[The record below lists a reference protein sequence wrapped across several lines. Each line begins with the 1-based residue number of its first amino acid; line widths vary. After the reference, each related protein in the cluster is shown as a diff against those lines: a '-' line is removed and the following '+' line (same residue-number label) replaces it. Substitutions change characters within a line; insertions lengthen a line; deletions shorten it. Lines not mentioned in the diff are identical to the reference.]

1 MKMRIKDIIELVDM
15 RNKNLLSDKPMGINI
30 DKYFM
35 PSVAN
40 TIGVDLKTYKL
51 VPHNCFACNLMH
63 VGRDERVPMAINKKE
78 DPVLVS
84 PAYLVFRVKESVD
97 VLPDFLML
105 WFRRPTFDRNA
116 WFFTAGD
123 VRGGLDKKDFFN
135 MEVHVPDITTQR
147 RIVAEYQA
155 VEKRIDSNKVLI
167 ASLHDTAWA
176 VYKEMF
182 ISSINLSDL
191 PQGWYYGT
199 LADFGDIIS
208 GATPSTE
215 VPEYWQED
223 GIVWLSP
230 ADLSREGTLFM
241 RRGAKSISDK
251 GYKSASTRLLPKG
264 TVLFSSRA
272 PIGLMSIAAVDLCT
286 NQGFK
291 SIVPRKEIGT
301 EYTYYVLASLRDR
314 IANENTGATFA
325 EVSGSSLKLYE
336 AIIPTEDATRRFSE
350 LVAPIHRYIDS
361 IECEN
366 KVLKDMLG
374 LLLSKLSE

>member
-1 MKMRIKDIIELVDM
+1 MKMRIIDIIELVDM

-135 MEVHVPDITTQR
+135 MEVHVPDIATQR

-155 VEKRIDSNKVLI
+155 VEKRIALNKKTIEALDEMGKTI
-167 ASLHDTAWA
+167 
-176 VYKEMF
+176 YKKMF
-182 ISSINLSDL
+182 VDDISSDNLPDGWHMGNVGELFELQRGFDL
-191 PQGWYYGT
+191 PQQDRVNGS
-199 LADFGDIIS
+199 FPI
-208 GATPSTE
+208 
-215 VPEYWQED
+215 
-223 GIVWLSP
+223 
-230 ADLSREGTLFM
+230 F
-241 RRGAKSISDK
+241 
-251 GYKSASTRLLPKG
+251 ASTGIASRHNDFKVKAPGIITGRSGSIGEVFYSFEDFWPLNTTLWVKDFKDSSLFYTYFVLRNLDLQSLACGASAVPTLNRNDVYLLHHIVPDVKTRKEFDIKVSVLYKKIDILIKENAVNERLL
-264 TVLFSSRA
+264 
-272 PIGLMSIAAVDLCT
+272 
-286 NQGFK
+286 Q
-291 SIVPRKEIGT
+291 
-301 EYTYYVLASLRDR
+301 
-314 IANENTGATFA
+314 
-325 EVSGSSLKLYE
+325 
-336 AIIPTEDATRRFSE
+336 
-350 LVAPIHRYIDS
+350 
-361 IECEN
+361 
-366 KVLKDMLG
+366 
-374 LLLSKLSE
+374 LLLSKIAAE

>member
-1 MKMRIKDIIELVDM
+1 MEMRIIDIIELVDM

-135 MEVHVPDITTQR
+135 MEVHVPDIATQR

-155 VEKRIDSNKVLI
+155 VEKRIALNKKTIEALDEMGKTI
-167 ASLHDTAWA
+167 
-176 VYKEMF
+176 YKKMF
-182 ISSINLSDL
+182 VDDISSDNLPDGWHMGNVGELFELQRGFDL
-191 PQGWYYGT
+191 PQQDRVNGS
-199 LADFGDIIS
+199 FPI
-208 GATPSTE
+208 
-215 VPEYWQED
+215 
-223 GIVWLSP
+223 
-230 ADLSREGTLFM
+230 F
-241 RRGAKSISDK
+241 
-251 GYKSASTRLLPKG
+251 ASTGIASRHNDFKVKAPGIITGRSGSIGEVFYSFEDFWPLNTTLWVKDFKDSSLFFTYFVLRNLDLQSLACGASAVPTLNRNDVYLLHHIVPDVKTRKEFDIKVSVLYKKIDILKKENAVNERLL
-264 TVLFSSRA
+264 
-272 PIGLMSIAAVDLCT
+272 
-286 NQGFK
+286 Q
-291 SIVPRKEIGT
+291 
-301 EYTYYVLASLRDR
+301 
-314 IANENTGATFA
+314 
-325 EVSGSSLKLYE
+325 
-336 AIIPTEDATRRFSE
+336 
-350 LVAPIHRYIDS
+350 
-361 IECEN
+361 
-366 KVLKDMLG
+366 
-374 LLLSKLSE
+374 LLLSKIAAE

>member
-1 MKMRIKDIIELVDM
+1 MKMRIIDIIELVDM

-135 MEVHVPDITTQR
+135 MEVHVPDIATQR
-147 RIVAEYQA
+147 RIVAEYKA
-155 VEKRIDSNKVLI
+155 VEKRIATNERFI
-167 ASLHDTAWA
+167 AKLEETAQA
-176 VYKEMF
+176 IYKKMF
-182 ISSINLSDL
+182 VDDINPEHLPDGWRIGSIDEIAKLKAGGDKPDVFSEIETETCNVPIYANSSENEGI
-191 PQGWYYGT
+191 
-199 LADFGDIIS
+199 FGY
-208 GATPSTE
+208 T
-215 VPEYWQED
+215 
-223 GIVWLSP
+223 
-230 ADLSREGTLFM
+230 
-241 RRGAKSISDK
+241 DK
-251 GYKSASTRLLPKG
+251 
-264 TVLFSSRA
+264 
-272 PIGLMSIAAVDLCT
+272 AAVVGRSVTITARGTIGYCFLRNVPFFPIVRLVVITPNNPRFADYLYFYYT
-286 NQGFK
+286 NKHLEGDGSVQSQLTVPQLIRQQIIIPDVSQMFEFYK
-291 SIVPRKEIGT
+291 LIEPIDSHLYSIKK
-301 EYTYYVLASLRDR
+301 
-314 IANENTGATFA
+314 
-325 EVSGSSLKLYE
+325 EVSVLNTMKHILP
-336 AIIPTEDATRRFSE
+336 AI
-350 LVAPIHRYIDS
+350 
-361 IECEN
+361 
-366 KVLKDMLG
+366 M
-374 LLLSKLSE
+374 SK

>member
-1 MKMRIKDIIELVDM
+1 MRIIDIIELVDM

-135 MEVHVPDITTQR
+135 MEVHVPDIATQR

-155 VEKRIDSNKVLI
+155 VEKRIALNKKTIEALDEMGKTI
-167 ASLHDTAWA
+167 
-176 VYKEMF
+176 YKKMF
-182 ISSINLSDL
+182 VDDISSDNLPDGWHMGNVGELFELQRGFDL
-191 PQGWYYGT
+191 PQQDRVNGS
-199 LADFGDIIS
+199 FPI
-208 GATPSTE
+208 
-215 VPEYWQED
+215 
-223 GIVWLSP
+223 
-230 ADLSREGTLFM
+230 F
-241 RRGAKSISDK
+241 
-251 GYKSASTRLLPKG
+251 ASTGIASRHNDFKVKAPGIITGRSGSIGEVFYSFEDFWPLNTTLWVKDFKDSSLFYTYFVLRNLDLQSLACGASAVPTLNRNDVYLLHHIVPDVKTRKEFDIKVSVLYKKIDILKKENAVNERLL
-264 TVLFSSRA
+264 
-272 PIGLMSIAAVDLCT
+272 
-286 NQGFK
+286 Q
-291 SIVPRKEIGT
+291 
-301 EYTYYVLASLRDR
+301 
-314 IANENTGATFA
+314 
-325 EVSGSSLKLYE
+325 
-336 AIIPTEDATRRFSE
+336 
-350 LVAPIHRYIDS
+350 
-361 IECEN
+361 
-366 KVLKDMLG
+366 
-374 LLLSKLSE
+374 LLLSKIAAE

>member
-1 MKMRIKDIIELVDM
+1 M

-135 MEVHVPDITTQR
+135 MEVHVPDIATQR

-155 VEKRIDSNKVLI
+155 VEKRIALNKKTIEALDEMGKTI
-167 ASLHDTAWA
+167 
-176 VYKEMF
+176 YKKMF
-182 ISSINLSDL
+182 VDDISSDNLPDGWHMGNVGELFELQRGFDL
-191 PQGWYYGT
+191 PQQDRVNGS
-199 LADFGDIIS
+199 FPI
-208 GATPSTE
+208 
-215 VPEYWQED
+215 
-223 GIVWLSP
+223 
-230 ADLSREGTLFM
+230 F
-241 RRGAKSISDK
+241 
-251 GYKSASTRLLPKG
+251 ASTGIASRHNDFKVKAPGIITGRSGSIGEVFYSFEDFWPLNTTLWVKDFKDSSLFFTYFVLRNLDLQSLACGASAVPTLNRNDVYLLHHIVPDVKTRKEFDIKVSVLYKKIDILKKENAVNERLL
-264 TVLFSSRA
+264 
-272 PIGLMSIAAVDLCT
+272 
-286 NQGFK
+286 Q
-291 SIVPRKEIGT
+291 
-301 EYTYYVLASLRDR
+301 
-314 IANENTGATFA
+314 
-325 EVSGSSLKLYE
+325 
-336 AIIPTEDATRRFSE
+336 
-350 LVAPIHRYIDS
+350 
-361 IECEN
+361 
-366 KVLKDMLG
+366 
-374 LLLSKLSE
+374 LLLSKIAAE